1 MAGHAALAATMRSIV
16 ELLDRRFRA
25 TIPPGDR
32 RPSVVMVGTA
42 DLEAVGTPGAQ
53 IAFPAVSVYC
63 YRISVDRETR
73 PGWSAV
79 AAADGIPRIPLR
91 MHLLLTAWD
100 DFVENE
106 LRWLGLTASV
116 LEAENLLQGPTLHPD
131 GGFAAEESLQIVPDD
146 MALESMSEAFQALTA
161 DFRTYLLYQVR
172 VVVIEGAGDDD
183 GGAVTTVAARAQA
196 LR

>member
-1 MAGHAALAATMRSIV
+1 MAGHGALAATMRSVV
-16 ELLDRRFRA
+16 ELLERRFA
-25 TIPPGDR
+25 AVLPTGR

-42 DLEAVGTPGAQ
+42 DLEAVGSPGAL
-53 IAFPAVSVYC
+53 ITFPAVSVYC

-79 AAADGIPRIPLR
+79 AAADGVPRIPLR
-91 MHLLLTAWD
+91 MHLLVTAWD

-116 LEAENLLQGPTLHPD
+116 LEAESLLQGPTLHPD
-131 GGFAAEESLQIVPDD
+131 GGFGPGESLQIVPDD

-172 VVVIEGAGDDD
+172 VVVIEGRPEDGD
-183 GGAVTTVAARAQA
+183 GAVTTVAGGVRTI
-196 LR
+196 R